1 MMRFLV
7 VLVALLSFAAGQGGY
22 SYATDTYSWDDLQP
36 FEALELAG
44 EELTILGPLT
54 GPDAAILDSVL
65 EYFRSATGVSVVYEG
80 SDAFEQQIVSAVQ
93 GGSPPDIAVFPQ
105 PGLAADLAAQGYL
118 TPLDDADADWLR
130 ETYAA
135 GESWLEL
142 SSFNDENG
150 DVQLFALPY
159 KVDLKSL
166 VWYSPQA
173 FDEAGYRVPRSFEGL
188 LELSEQIVE
197 DDAAPWCI
205 GLGAGEATGWP
216 ATDWVEDILLRSAGA
231 DIYDAWVAHDVPF
244 DNAAVVEAI
253 EIFGQFAKNEDW
265 LNVAPEQ
272 LADVDYRD
280 AATGLFSNPP
290 QCYLHHQASFIPSFF
305 PANTELGED
314 ADFFYFPEFAA
325 ETDTPVLGA
334 GTLWAMTEESEAA
347 RALFDFLKTPLAH
360 ELWMA
365 QGGFLTPHTGVNT
378 NLYLNDTLRGQGD
391 ILLNATTFRFDAS
404 DLMPGAIG
412 AGAFWQTMI
421 DYVSTD
427 MDAAEAAAQ
436 IEAVWE
442 GLE

>member
-7 VLVALLSFAAGQGGY
+7 VLVALLSFAAGQSGY
-22 SYATDTYSWDDLQP
+22 SYATDTYSWDDLEA

-65 EYFRSATGVSVVYEG
+65 EYFRTATGASVVYEG

-118 TPLDDADADWLR
+118 TPLEEADAEWLL

-150 DVQLFALPY
+150 NVRLFALPY

-197 DDAAPWCI
+197 DGATPWCI
-205 GLGAGEATGWP
+205 GLGAGKATGWP

-231 DIYDAWVAHDVPF
+231 DIYDAWVAHDIPF
-244 DNAAVVEAI
+244 DDAAVVEAI

-280 AATGLFSNPP
+280 AAAGLFSEPP
-290 QCYLHHQASFIPSFF
+290 QCYLHHQASFIPNFF

-314 ADFFYFPEFAA
+314 VDFFYFPEFAA

-334 GTLWAMTEESEAA
+334 GTLWTMTEGGEAA

-365 QGGFLTPHTGVNT
+365 KGGFLTPHTGVNT

-391 ILLNATTFRFDAS
+391 ILLSATTFRFDAS

-412 AGAFWQTMI
+412 AGAFWRTMI

>member
-1 MMRFLV
+1 MMRLSV

-22 SYATDTYSWDDLQP
+22 SYATDTYSWDALEP
-36 FEALELAG
+36 FKALELAG

-118 TPLDDADADWLR
+118 TPLEKADADWLR

-188 LELSEQIVE
+188 LELSEQIAA
-197 DDAAPWCI
+197 DGAAPWCI